1 MEMEAPFDGLLTIIN
16 VRLSAV
22 WGNTPCKPLFFCA
35 RTALAMQRLL
45 EKLHTQCITT
55 ECNSANTS

>member
-1 MEMEAPFDGLLTIIN
+1 MKDTIIN

-22 WGNTPCKPLFFCA
+22 WGNTPCKPLFFFA

-45 EKLHTQCITT
+45 EKLHTECITT
-55 ECNSANTS
+55 ECSSANTS